1 MANVSHELKTPMT
14 TIGGYI
20 DGMLDG
26 TIPPEK
32 QQHYMQIVSGEVRRL
47 SRLVRNMLDIA
58 KLQAMGVEDSRKTR
72 FDLGEELSDVLITFE
87 QKIYNKHL
95 DVRVDLPDKPVWT
108 RAERD
113 SITQVI
119 YNLIDNAIKFCPDGG
134 RLSLRVQSDGGKA
147 RVSSKIPAPP
157 LTRTSFR
164 CSLTASTRRIN
175 PVPPTA
181 RAGASACTLPRL
193 SSAPTAATSGPR
205 AKTA

>member
-1 MANVSHELKTPMT
+1 MSIRKYIAYLRTVETGSITRAAERL
-14 TIGGYI
+14 GYSQPGLT
-20 DGMLDG
+20 GMLNRLEQEIG
-26 TIPPEK
+26 YPVLVRPS
-32 QQHYMQIVSGEVRRL
+32 YVLGGRAMQIVSGEVRRL

-134 RLSLRVQSDGGKA
+134 RLSLRVQSDGGPCVGRKYW
-147 RVSSKIPAPP
+147 PHH
-157 LTRTSFR
+157 
-164 CSLTASTRRIN
+164 
-175 PVPPTA
+175 
-181 RAGASACTLPRL
+181 
-193 SSAPTAATSGPR
+193 
-205 AKTA
+205 